1 MAAAAKAA
9 GMKYVVFTTK
19 HHDGFCMFNS
29 NETEYGCAG
38 PECPYSKN
46 AQPDITKSI
55 VDAFR
60 AKGLWTGLYFSK
72 ADWHN
77 DDYWAHEWATPDRN
91 VNYDINE
98 HPNRWDSFKT
108 FTHKQVYELTHNYGD
123 IDILWLDG
131 GWIRPEW
138 SINDETRPWLGCYQ
152 RVQDIDMDK
161 LVSIARSGNPDLI
174 VVDRSVGGRYE
185 NYRTPEKEVP
195 DSLLSYPWE
204 TCMTMGDSWSFVPN
218 DNYKSTTQLIHILC
232 DVVAKGG
239 NLLLNVGPDAQGR
252 LPVEALSRMKEMGAW
267 LDINGKAIYSTR
279 PLYPYSKGGI
289 RYTQSKDGSRRYAI
303 CLIAE
308 PTKKAS
314 FDFPF
319 DVKKVTPLAGKSVK
333 ATVKQGKD
341 RTTLSLSSS
350 SPMYHAVVVEF

>member
-1 MAAAAKAA
+1 
-9 GMKYVVFTTK
+9 
-19 HHDGFCMFNS
+19 
-29 NETEYGCAG
+29 
-38 PECPYSKN
+38 
-46 AQPDITKSI
+46 
-55 VDAFR
+55 
-60 AKGLWTGLYFSK
+60 
-72 ADWHN
+72 
-77 DDYWAHEWATPDRN
+77 
-91 VNYDINE
+91 
-98 HPNRWDSFKT
+98 
-108 FTHKQVYELTHNYGD
+108 
-123 IDILWLDG
+123 
-131 GWIRPEW
+131 
-138 SINDETRPWLGCYQ
+138 
-152 RVQDIDMDK
+152 
-161 LVSIARSGNPDLI
+161 
-174 VVDRSVGGRYE
+174 
-185 NYRTPEKEVP
+185 
-195 DSLLSYPWE
+195 
-204 TCMTMGDSWSFVPN
+204 MTMGDSWSFVPN

-314 FDFPF
+314 FDVPF

-341 RTTLSLSSS
+341 HTTLSLSSS